1 MTQSTDETI
10 PIRVERRTRRYDS
23 ERGCYVYD
31 ISFKTRAPLTERTL
45 DVAEAFGL
53 GIDEEREHVIYRD
66 FELRLPQGGV
76 VYITGDSGSGK
87 SVLLRALGE
96 DLGEEAVNLDGVS
109 VDGGCSL
116 DRFSG

>member
-1 MTQSTDETI
+1 MTQSTDEAI

-31 ISFKTRAPLTERTL
+31 ISFKTRVPLTERTI

-53 GIDEEREHVIYRD
+53 GIDEEREHVLYRD
-66 FELRLPQGGV
+66 FELHLAEGAV

-87 SVLLRALGE
+87 SVLLRARGRE
-96 DLGEEAVNLDGVS
+96 DRCYGIFRYS
-109 VDGGCSL
+109 
-116 DRFSG
+116 